1 MNMKKKLV
9 TVCLVACMAVT
20 AVAGGT
26 LAYFTDTKT
35 ETNTFTVGDVE
46 ITLNEDNWDEENAK
60 LVPHATIKK
69 DPSVT
74 LTSGSENAWVFVELE
89 IGEGLESMMEATK
102 PESANT
108 LHQKFEAW
116 VKNGE
121 LAGINANWKFVEEKD
136 NKIVYRYTD
145 AATAPKTTETL
156 FDTVVVPD
164 ELESTDVENA
174 TGNKNIVITAKA
186 IQAEGIETADKAFS
200 ELFPEYAE

>member
-9 TVCLVACMAVT
+9 TVCLVACMALT

-26 LAYFTDTKT
+26 LAYFTDTK
-35 ETNTFTVGDVE
+35 EATNTFTVGDVE
-46 ITLNEDNWDEENAK
+46 ITLNEDNWDGENAK

>member
-26 LAYFTDTKT
+26 LAYFTDTK
-35 ETNTFTVGDVE
+35 EATNTFTVGDVE
-46 ITLNEDNWDEENAK
+46 ITLNEDNWDGENAK

-89 IGEGLESMMEATK
+89 IGEGLKSMMEATK
-102 PESANT
+102 PEALNFSEQFA
-108 LHQKFEAW
+108 AW
-116 VKNGE
+116 VKNEENVGVDADWE
-121 LAGINANWKFVEEKD
+121 LVKEDG
-136 NKIVYRYTD
+136 NKLIYRYTD
-145 AATAPKTTETL
+145 AAIEPGKTDAL

-164 ELESTDVENA
+164 GLTAEMVDDA
-174 TGNKNIVITAKA
+174 TGDKTIKVTAKA
-186 IQAEGIETADKAFS
+186 IQSEGVNADTAFT
-200 ELFPEYAE
+200 ELFPAYKA